1 MRLLAIA
8 SNELFGVALINLNDL
23 SELTVKFLFNLLVVS
38 VIIRFV
44 YYKYR
49 QKKEFLFSYFA
60 ISTVV
65 FLLCFLLES
74 VKIELGFAIGLFAI
88 FGIIRY
94 RTRQIPIREM
104 TYLFI
109 VIGISVINA
118 LANKKISYAEL
129 IFTNFALTMLV
140 YILERVNYNQVIETN
155 KIVLHEKID
164 VLDFT
169 NEDKLKDTLAERT
182 GLDII
187 KYRVGTIDYAENNV
201 EITIYYRIDES

>member
-1 MRLLAIA
+1 MEENL
-8 SNELFGVALINLNDL
+8 LFGVELINFLDLFELVIKFILNI
-23 SELTVKFLFNLLVVS
+23 LVVS
-38 VIIRFV
+38 IIIRFI

-60 ISTVV
+60 ISTVI
-65 FLLCFLLES
+65 FLLCYLLES

-109 VIGISVINA
+109 VIGVSVINA

-129 IFTNFALTMLV
+129 IFTNFALIMLI
-140 YILERVNYNQVIETN
+140 YILERVNYHQVIETN

-164 VLDFT
+164 SIDLND
-169 NEDKLKDTLAERT
+169 EEKLNDILIKRT

-187 KYRVGTIDYAENNV
+187 RYKVGTIDYAANNV
-201 EITIYYRIDES
+201 EIDIYYRVKS